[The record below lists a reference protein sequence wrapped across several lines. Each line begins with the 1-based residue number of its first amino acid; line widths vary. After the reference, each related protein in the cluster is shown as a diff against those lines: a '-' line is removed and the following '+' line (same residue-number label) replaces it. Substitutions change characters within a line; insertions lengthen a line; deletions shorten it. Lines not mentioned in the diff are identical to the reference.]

1 MAEMLL
7 KERQEKKKLKKERTV
22 EIAQNEKTKKEGVD
36 EKTRVEEDRKKL
48 AQSGL
53 GDHLRKLD
61 EEIAF
66 YKEKLRE
73 VTDEKK
79 ALMAASK
86 WLGIS
91 SSYFLEKE
99 QKQKKCVKTSNKKK
113 DKCETETDSGPFKY
127 ATRLKRPSVAKERL
141 GFTLPSWN
149 ERATNTRETLTAPPM
164 AILDETSSDIETDK
178 STDLQLSP
186 PPNEVSLAEVN
197 AALCALE
204 LSLTE
209 NKAGAVDRYAC
220 EDSECDD
227 SSFDYDWTAWDEEL

>member
-99 QKQKKCVKTSNKKK
+99 QKQKKTGSKSLIL
-113 DKCETETDSGPFKY
+113 ETRRTDSGPFKY